1 MIVQVSQMYLPKER
15 YIWGQGGGADILDK
29 PDSKIRTLSLNKN

>member
-15 YIWGQGGGADILDK
+15 YIWGQGGADILDK